1 VYVCVTAAISNEKE
15 RLYGVQFHPE
25 VDLSD
30 NGVAMLKNFL
40 RGVAECRGTFT
51 IKSREDVC
59 IQYIRSAVGS
69 HKVLVRTPQAVLTS
83 LLYSN
88 VMSRYVMYYDVL
100 FFAVL

>member
-1 VYVCVTAAISNEKE
+1 MRVCAKNLQLQDVCTYVNIFVCLVAGIMNEKE

-40 RGVAECRGTFT
+40 RGIAECRATFT

-59 IQYIRSAVGS
+59 IQYIQSAVGS
-69 HKVLVRTPQAVLTS
+69 HKVLVRTYIHAH
-83 LLYSN
+83 
-88 VMSRYVMYYDVL
+88 
-100 FFAVL
+100 